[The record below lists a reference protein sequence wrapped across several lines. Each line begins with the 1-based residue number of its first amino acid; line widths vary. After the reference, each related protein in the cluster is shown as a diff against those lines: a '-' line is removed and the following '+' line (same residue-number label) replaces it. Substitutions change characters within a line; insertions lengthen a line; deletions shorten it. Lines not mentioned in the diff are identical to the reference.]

1 MLSTVYHC
9 SFPLTPFQQ
18 AHSLIGSPELQP
30 RRVQPRRILEEQRHR
45 GAENLCCV
53 ASFSWRGSFA
63 SKPLLSCFSW
73 SGSFASETI
82 LQSSLCRSVLICVA
96 VSTNP
101 CIEAPNP
108 SWCNIKPKTPTL
120 EAYKAP
126 RPPPAHNI
134 CRLCPKIEPDRTLWP
149 DKLLFPWASIY
160 IGLYAGFRIN

>member
-126 RPPPAHNI
+126 RPPPPTTFAGSARKSN
-134 CRLCPKIEPDRTLWP
+134 PTEPYGPISFCFRG
-149 DKLLFPWASIY
+149 LLY
-160 IGLYAGFRIN
+160 I